1 MILILIDATA
11 PGLCPF
17 IIQRQYSIIT
27 DSHDQVLYICLIRT
41 AFIFISFLYVPWS
54 WRHDAYDV
62 FVNQVTLF
70 TVHISEACHVFVNQ
84 VML

>member
-11 PGLCPF
+11 PELCPF

-41 AFIFISFLYVPWS
+41 AFIFISFLYVP
-54 WRHDAYDV
+54 
-62 FVNQVTLF
+62 
-70 TVHISEACHVFVNQ
+70 
-84 VML
+84 